1 MRAIDKVRIYCRI
14 EKEYPD
20 CRIQFT
26 GPHSAVVISEGG
38 RWKRVVFRRRIVDKP
53 LSSWIT
59 LSSWLI
65 PAVIWMAAM
74 LMAMTLVAMAALG
87 QL

>member
-1 MRAIDKVRIYCRI
+1 MRAIDEVRVCCRM
-14 EKEYPD
+14 EKEYPG

-38 RWKRVVFRRRIVDKP
+38 RWKRVVFRKRIVDKS

-65 PAVIWMAAM
+65 PAVIFATAM
-74 LMAMTLVAMAALG
+74 LMVMTLVAMAALG